1 APENARFFVNA
12 DAFYIRCH
20 QKDKQDT
27 ESFDKF
33 GGPRKKQ
40 SVIKEKP
47 KRYSIDILAF
57 DSTSRLMFMRHVP
70 RTLELMNK
78 LGYEILYGYNK
89 VGDNSMVNLFPILV
103 GDVPEAL
110 EEPMNDTSGDIN
122 TQWIL
127 PREKKLDPSKL
138 PILWKMMQEKFGC
151 RTMLNDDM
159 AHIARGMFHYPDA
172 EFYRGFSSQPT
183 DHYYR
188 AFYNSIYKVCFQ
200 QKKNQIQTDFI
211 R

>member
-1 APENARFFVNA
+1 MEKSGWDYSTGHDEWRLSERLRQLKCPYEDVDFATMDSEGHMYVHPHFTRYPNVTTDVKCKVIFLEGGIRNSSTNQGASQFAEVGSVEAPENARFFVNA

-89 VGDNSMVNLFPILV
+89 VCCLIV
-103 GDVPEAL
+103 GYID
-110 EEPMNDTSGDIN
+110 
-122 TQWIL
+122 
-127 PREKKLDPSKL
+127 KK
-138 PILWKMMQEKFGC
+138 I
-151 RTMLNDDM
+151 ML
-159 AHIARGMFHYPDA
+159 
-172 EFYRGFSSQPT
+172 
-183 DHYYR
+183 
-188 AFYNSIYKVCFQ
+188 
-200 QKKNQIQTDFI
+200 
-211 R
+211 